1 MSGKNYQ
8 AAAAGRDPEA
18 MHEAREAIEQVKA
31 KSFAKFDESVD
42 AAFRLG
48 IDPKHA
54 DQLVRGTVSLP
65 AGTGKSIRIAV
76 FATGDKAKEAEAAG
90 ADIVG
95 GKELVEEINS
105 GKSLDFDLTIATPDI
120 MSEVGKLGKVLGPR
134 NLMPNPKAGTV
145 TFDVGKTVEEFKAGK
160 VEYRNDKNGN
170 VHTVIGKGLLRSRPA
185 PRKPHGFDRRNP
197 SRPPRCLQRQ
207 VRPKPQALFDDG
219 PFSFAIDPGT
229 SGGLGRR
236 SLEVF

>member
-1 MSGKNYQ
+1 MTGKKYE

-65 AGTGKSIRIAV
+65 SGTGKSIRIAV

-95 GKELVEEINS
+95 GKELVEEISS

-170 VHTVIGKGLLRSRPA
+170 VHTVIGKVSFEADQLLANLVALTDEILRARPA
-185 PRKPHGFDRRNP
+185 ASKGRY
-197 SRPPRCLQRQ
+197 
-207 VRPKPQALFDDG
+207 VRSLKLSSTMG
-219 PFSFAIDPGT
+219 PSFAIDPGT
-229 SGGLGRR
+229 
-236 SLEVF
+236 LEDLVAVR